1 MSVALIAWATR
12 RIDWAEAAGRLR
24 SASPGWLLLAI
35 AVVALTVALT
45 GERWRVLLARLGWPL
60 AHALTLRFA
69 AIGHFFNQG
78 LPSTIGGDA
87 MRVWLA
93 HREGVPVGEAV
104 RSVLLERLSGLAT
117 LLLLALAGLP
127 ALLERVGPG
136 RRGIAAAILVL
147 GGLAGLA
154 LAWLLVHENRV
165 LARWRWGAQLVRL
178 AGDARVAL
186 AHGPTLAALLAL
198 SLASQ
203 LLLCFAVAVLA
214 RAFGAPLAAL
224 DAVLIMPIVLVLLIV
239 PISIAGWGLRE
250 SLMIVGLG
258 IVGVGA
264 TDALLVSM
272 GYGLANLVVGLGG
285 GAWWLMAGERAPP
298 EAA

>member
-1 MSVALIAWATR
+1 MPDSTPPAASATTRRRFPPALTFALRIAVSVALIAWATR

-117 LLLLALAGLP
+117 LLLLALAGF
-127 ALLERVGPG
+127 
-136 RRGIAAAILVL
+136 LV
-147 GGLAGLA
+147 
-154 LAWLLVHENRV
+154 WFPRS
-165 LARWRWGAQLVRL
+165 R
-178 AGDARVAL
+178 
-186 AHGPTLAALLAL
+186 L
-198 SLASQ
+198 SLD
-203 LLLCFAVAVLA
+203 
-214 RAFGAPLAAL
+214 G
-224 DAVLIMPIVLVLLIV
+224 VLV
-239 PISIAGWGLRE
+239 
-250 SLMIVGLG
+250 
-258 IVGVGA
+258 
-264 TDALLVSM
+264 D
-272 GYGLANLVVGLGG
+272 GG
-285 GAWWLMAGERAPP
+285 QVDGDQP
-298 EAA
+298 